1 MKKLVSVLSA
11 AAVAV
16 SMFTPAAFAES
27 TDSTMKS
34 VLVSVKERVEIP
46 AEYTEFSSETQE
58 RYGITE
64 YVFSWNTSD
73 GDKSINVE
81 CYENGV
87 ISSYYGYG
95 AYDYSNSP
103 SIPSVSKAEAKENAE
118 KFIKQLNPD
127 FPYEIRIEDN
137 YNGSLYDG
145 GYSFDTQVYVNGIY
159 FEDGNGSVGVN
170 GETGEITY
178 CTIGYTPV
186 EFPSVEDAI
195 SVEDAEKAYSEK
207 LGLEMVYATFTDED
221 GNDIAYPVY
230 VQKYNYGK
238 YINALTGEVEDLT
251 GKFKLYAPTAGGTAE
266 TMSADNGLT
275 EQEINELDNI
285 SGLISKTDIEKQLR
299 NNKTLDIPKSANVD
313 FINLA
318 KLYNKDIYTYSINMS
333 DKEQNTHIYIYV
345 NAKTGEILSYSRYDR
360 ERGDKTAT
368 QNDKTFSVLA
378 GDKAKEYKYDED
390 TQSYIRYV
398 NGIKVQNDIGYI
410 SYSGDVLTEYR
421 ISYTDAEFPSFDN
434 AMSKEDAEKIMFD
447 RDGYEMVYI
456 TQILDNSVEIVPVY
470 KHNAV
475 SINPFTG
482 KYVDYQNEEITN
494 EENKLEY
501 SDISGHYAEKYINEL
516 AYYGIGFEGG
526 EFRPDEKITQK
537 DFLSLLT
544 SVYQHGIVV
553 LRNDKEQ
560 ADYVYGSSVRSG
572 IISEEERNDEAAV
585 TRENAAVYMI
595 RAMGAEEYAKYND
608 IYVPPFNDVMENK
621 GYIALLSAMG
631 VVSGDGSGNF
641 NPNHE
646 ITRAESVVMIYNYL
660 TR

>member
-1 MKKLVSVLSA
+1 MKKLVVVLSA

-16 SMFTPAAFAES
+16 SMLTPAAFAQN
-27 TDSTMKS
+27 TDSTMKN
-34 VLVSVKERVEIP
+34 VLVSVKERLEIP
-46 AEYTEFSSETQE
+46 AEYTEFSSQTSE
-58 RYGITE
+58 RYGITA
-64 YVFSWNTSD
+64 YDFTWNNKN
-73 GDKSINVE
+73 GDKSVSVE
-81 CYENGV
+81 CFEDGV

-118 KFIKQLNPD
+118 EFIKQLNPD

-145 GYSFDTQVYVNGIY
+145 GYSFDTQVYVSGIRY
-159 FEDGNGSVGVN
+159 EDGNGSVAVN
-170 GETGEITY
+170 GETGEITH
-178 CTIGYTPV
+178 CSIGYTPV
-186 EFPSVEDAI
+186 EFPSVENAR

-207 LGLEMVYATFTDED
+207 LGLEMVYRIFTDED
-221 GNDIAYPVY
+221 GKDIAYPVY

-251 GKFKLYAPTAGGTAE
+251 GNFKLYAPTAGGAAE

-275 EQEINELDNI
+275 EQEINELENI

-299 NNKTLDIPKSANVD
+299 NNKMLGIPKSVNVD
-313 FINLA
+313 FITLS
-318 KLYNKDIYTYSINMS
+318 KQYNKDIYTYSINMS
-333 DKEQNTHIYIYV
+333 DKEHNIYIYV
-345 NAKTGEILSYSRYDR
+345 NAKTGEILSYGRYDR
-360 ERGDKTAT
+360 ANSDKTAT
-368 QNDKTFSVLA
+368 QNDKTFSALA

-398 NGIKVQNDIGYI
+398 NGIKVQNDIGFI
-410 SYSGDVLTEYR
+410 TYSGDVLTEYR
-421 ISYTDAEFPSFDN
+421 ISYTDTEFPCLDN
-434 AMSKEDAEKIMFD
+434 TMSKEDAEKIMFNK
-447 RDGYEMVYI
+447 DGYEMMYMARI
-456 TQILDNSVEIVPVY
+456 RDNSIEILPVY
-470 KHNAV
+470 KHNPV

-516 AYYGIGFEGG
+516 AYYGVGFEGG

-537 DFLSLLT
+537 DFLSLLM

-608 IYVPPFNDVMENK
+608 IYVPPFNDVTENK

-641 NPNHE
+641 NPDHE

>member
-1 MKKLVSVLSA
+1 MKKIISVLSA

-16 SMFTPAAFAES
+16 SMLTPAAFAES
-27 TDSTMKS
+27 ADSEMKN

-64 YVFSWNTSD
+64 YVFSWNTSY
-73 GDKSINVE
+73 GDKSISVACFE
-81 CYENGV
+81 DGV
-87 ISSYYGYG
+87 VSSYYGDG
-95 AYDYSNSP
+95 AYVYSNSP
-103 SIPSVSKAEAKENAE
+103 SIPTVSITEAKENAE

-137 YNGSLYDG
+137 YNGSLYG
-145 GYSFDTQVYVNGIY
+145 GDYSFDTQVYVNGIRY
-159 FEDGNGSVGVN
+159 EDGNGFVSVN
-170 GETGEITY
+170 GETGEVTC
-178 CTIGYTPV
+178 CTIGYTPI
-186 EFPSVEDAI
+186 EFPSVENAI

-207 LGLEMVYATFTDED
+207 LGLEMVYATFADED
-221 GNDIAYPVY
+221 GKDIAYPVY

-238 YINALTGEVEDLT
+238 YINALTGDVEDLT
-251 GKFKLYAPTAGGTAE
+251 GNFKLYAPTAGGTAE

-275 EQEINELDNI
+275 EQEINELENI

-299 NNKTLDIPKSANVD
+299 SNKILGIPKSVNVD
-313 FINLA
+313 FINLS
-318 KLYNKDIYTYSINMS
+318 KQYNKDVYTYSVNMS
-333 DKEQNTHIYIYV
+333 DKENNTHIYIYV

-360 ERGDKTAT
+360 GNSDKTAT
-368 QNDKTFSVLA
+368 QNDKTFSSLA

-398 NGIKVQNDIGYI
+398 NGIKVLSDSASLTYN
-410 SYSGDVLTEYR
+410 GDVLKNYR
-421 ISYTDAEFPSFDN
+421 ISYTDAQFPSLDN
-434 AMSKEDAEKIMFD
+434 AMSKEEAEKIMFD
-447 RDGYEMVYI
+447 KDGSEMVYMTRI
-456 TQILDNSVEIVPVY
+456 RDNSVEIVPVY
-470 KHNAV
+470 RHNTV

-482 KYVDYQNEEITN
+482 KYVNYQNEEITDD
-494 EENKLEY
+494 ESKLEY
-501 SDISGHYAEKYINEL
+501 SDISGHYAEEYINEL
-516 AYYGIGFEGG
+516 AYYGVGFEGG

-537 DFLSLLT
+537 DFLALLT

-572 IISEEERNDEAAV
+572 IISEEERNDEATV

-608 IYVPPFNDVMENK
+608 IYVPPFNDVTENK

-641 NPNHE
+641 NPDHE
-646 ITRAESVVMIYNYL
+646 ITRAESIVMIYNYL

>member
-1 MKKLVSVLSA
+1 MKKLVVVLSA
-11 AAVAV
+11 VAVAM
-16 SMFTPAAFAES
+16 SMLTPAAFAQN
-27 TDSTMKS
+27 TDSTMKN
-34 VLVSVKERVEIP
+34 VLVSVKERLEIP
-46 AEYTEFSSETQE
+46 AEYTEFSSQTSE
-58 RYGITE
+58 RYGITA
-64 YVFSWNTSD
+64 YDFTWNNKN
-73 GDKSINVE
+73 GDKSISVE
-81 CYENGV
+81 CFEDGV

-118 KFIKQLNPD
+118 EFIKQLNPD

-145 GYSFDTQVYVNGIY
+145 GYSFDTQVYVSGIRY
-159 FEDGNGSVGVN
+159 EDGNGSVAVN
-170 GETGEITY
+170 GETGEITH
-178 CTIGYTPV
+178 CSIGYTPV
-186 EFPSVEDAI
+186 EFPSVENARG
-195 SVEDAEKAYSEK
+195 VEDAEKAYSEK
-207 LGLEMVYATFTDED
+207 LGLEMVYRTFTDED
-221 GNDIAYPVY
+221 GKNIAYPVY

-251 GKFKLYAPTAGGTAE
+251 GNFKLYAPTAGGAAE

-275 EQEINELDNI
+275 EQEINELENI

-299 NNKTLDIPKSANVD
+299 NNKTLGIPKSVKVD
-313 FINLA
+313 FITLS
-318 KLYNKDIYTYSINMS
+318 KQYNKDIYTYSINMS
-333 DKEQNTHIYIYV
+333 DKEHNIYIYV
-345 NAKTGEILSYSRYDR
+345 NAKTGEILSYGRYDR
-360 ERGDKTAT
+360 TNSDKTVT
-368 QNDKTFSVLA
+368 QNDKTFSALA

-398 NGIKVQNDIGYI
+398 NGIKVQNDIGFI
-410 SYSGDVLTEYR
+410 TYSGDVLTEYR
-421 ISYTDAEFPSFDN
+421 ISYTDTEFPCLDN

-447 RDGYEMVYI
+447 KDGYEMVYMARI
-456 TQILDNSVEIVPVY
+456 RDNSIEILPVY
-470 KHNAV
+470 KHNPI

-482 KYVDYQNEEITN
+482 KYVDYQNEEITGD
-494 EENKLEY
+494 ENKLEY
-501 SDISGHYAEKYINEL
+501 SDISRHYAEKYINEL
-516 AYYGIGFEGG
+516 AYYGVGFEGG

-537 DFLSLLT
+537 DFLSLLM

-608 IYVPPFNDVMENK
+608 IYVPPFNDVTENK

-631 VVSGDGSGNF
+631 VVSGDGSENF